1 MRAAC
6 LTLRTQEGVATLA
19 DLPKL
24 LVDEAFRSRV
34 TAGVTDS
41 VLRGFWSW
49 YEELTDSSRSQV
61 ISPLMNK
68 LRAFLLRPFVRNAIA
83 GGHSTVDMSSVL
95 DGGICLVRIPKGSL
109 GEETTRLVGSLV
121 VARTWQAT
129 TGRARTPQRQRK
141 DASMVIDE
149 CHNFLNLPYP
159 IEDMLAEARGFRV
172 AMTLAHQHLGQ
183 LPRELREGMST
194 NARSKI
200 FFNASPEDSRE
211 LSRHTTPRLSDH
223 DLAHLGVYHAAVR
236 LVLNGEEAQPFTM
249 RTQPLPRAI
258 PGRAREIRAA
268 ARRALRTRTT
278 TPTTSGSSSSRPS
291 PKPTTGSRPANR
303 ATGPVV
309 RPRSTDP
316 RRHG

>member
-1 MRAAC
+1 

-34 TAGVTDS
+34 TAGVTDP
-41 VLRGFWSW
+41 VLRGFWTW

-68 LRAFLLRPFVRNAIA
+68 LRAFLLRPFVRDAIA

-211 LSRHTTPRLSDH
+211 LSRHTAPRLSDH

-291 PKPTTGSRPANR
+291 PKPTTGSRPVNR
-303 ATGPVV
+303 ATGQVV